1 MNTHEPFLDRTLMP
15 EPSAREI
22 DTLLRDYFRK
32 QMPNPWPKAPVTKQ
46 KTRPAPHT
54 LRPARPWIRARRYL
68 ALAAA
73 LALFVLGYSA
83 LSAVFPNFVPGPL
96 QLNPEHEIVKDLPTP
111 NVDAIPSPKGL
122 PFNIDPKR
130 QGQHNAPKIL
140 QTPNGE
146 IRVYE
151 EQVNGKTF
159 MRLEAL
165 PKLKSGSGQ

>member
-1 MNTHEPFLDRTLMP
+1 MP

-46 KTRPAPHT
+46 KMRPAPHT

-83 LSAVFPNFVPGPL
+83 LSAFIPGIGAVPM
-96 QLNPEHEIVKDLPTP
+96 QWNPEHDIGGKDGP
-111 NVDAIPSPKGL
+111 NIIPDDPVPGQPSLDAKKIS
-122 PFNIDPKR
+122 R
-130 QGQHNAPKIL
+130 QNGPQVF
-140 QTPNGE
+140 QTKNGE
-146 IRVYE
+146 VRVYE